1 MIRRPPRSTL
11 FPYTTLFRSLSEER
25 LVFHKEGEGA
35 VLPVATLQ
43 PRQPGIQ
50 VARASGGRAAELP
63 AANITREGQP
73 SPPVIVPPGSPS
85 PAPANRRKNES
96 ET

>member
-1 MIRRPPRSTL
+1 MLCIDWD
-11 FPYTTLFRSLSEER
+11 LSEER

-50 VARASGGRAAELP
+50 VARERRPCSR
-63 AANITREGQP
+63 
-73 SPPVIVPPGSPS
+73 PPRCQHYP
-85 PAPANRRKNES
+85 
-96 ET
+96 